1 MQLTAL
7 CRGLLVAGCSLW
19 VTNAKKCG
27 SGQDL
32 AADGTLRI
40 GIMRKKNCTRKSTG
54 GDQLV
59 MHYTGVLFKDC
70 QEFDS
75 SRDREPFTFTIGV
88 GEVIRGWDEGK
99 LFASFISEYS
109 TRAQLGLLGMCEG
122 DRRRLTI
129 PSDIAYGERG
139 AGSDIPP
146 GATLVFD
153 VELLKIVD

>member
-1 MQLTAL
+1 
-7 CRGLLVAGCSLW
+7 
-19 VTNAKKCG
+19 
-27 SGQDL
+27 
-32 AADGTLRI
+32 
-40 GIMRKKNCTRKSTG
+40 
-54 GDQLV
+54 

-88 GEVIRGWDEGK
+88 GEVIRGWDEG
-99 LFASFISEYS
+99 
-109 TRAQLGLLGMCEG
+109 LLGMCEG

-139 AGSDIPP
+139 AGSDISP

>member
-1 MQLTAL
+1 ISRAPVVLTL
-7 CRGLLVAGCSLW
+7 INS
-19 VTNAKKCG
+19 
-27 SGQDL
+27 
-32 AADGTLRI
+32 
-40 GIMRKKNCTRKSTG
+40 
-54 GDQLV
+54 
-59 MHYTGVLFKDC
+59 GVLFKDC

-99 LFASFISEYS
+99 LSASSISE
-109 TRAQLGLLGMCEG
+109 
-122 DRRRLTI
+122 RRLTI

-153 VELLKIVD
+153 VELLKIVG

>member
-88 GEVIRGWDEGK
+88 GEVIRGWDEG
-99 LFASFISEYS
+99 
-109 TRAQLGLLGMCEG
+109 LLGMCEG

-153 VELLKIVD
+153 VELLKIVG

>member
-40 GIMRKKNCTRKSTG
+40 GIMRKKNCTKKSTG

-88 GEVIRGWDEGK
+88 GEVIKGWDEGK
-99 LFASFISEYS
+99 LSASS
-109 TRAQLGLLGMCEG
+109 G

-139 AGSDIPP
+139 AGPDIPP